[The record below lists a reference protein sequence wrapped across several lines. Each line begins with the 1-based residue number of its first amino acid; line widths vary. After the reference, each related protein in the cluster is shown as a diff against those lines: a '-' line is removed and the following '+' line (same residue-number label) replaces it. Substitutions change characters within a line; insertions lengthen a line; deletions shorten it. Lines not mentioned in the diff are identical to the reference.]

1 MMDYEILWKKLK
13 SKLNKANEHAHP
25 RFKIMGE
32 NPTIPIVGVLEITKE
47 LEEAERK

>member
-13 SKLNKANEHAHP
+13 SRLNEANEHAHP

-32 NPTIPIVGVLEITKE
+32 NPTIQIVRALEIMKE

>member
-32 NPTIPIVGVLEITKE
+32 NPTIQIVRALEIMKE